1 MSDIPGRFCSC
12 FPHLFNIVVVIVDG
26 FLIIVIHTLG
36 VNLCDINSVSRS
48 ATVQFMVFLI
58 LFRTLI
64 AEVVT
69 RGQILCFIF
78 SLNPLKFSLMRK
90 TDQKDQIQKL
100 SNLKTFKS
108 KMTKTPIFPNYQ
120 VPDGYFD
127 ISLQVIYDC
136 SSFVSRYFF
145 VSFSHER
152 KCERIERKIKAQN
165 PNLGLMFSSVS
176 ELLALELSSIIVA
189 GLASIEAFS

>member
-48 ATVQFMVFLI
+48 ATVQFMIFLI

-69 RGQILCFIF
+69 RGRILCF
-78 SLNPLKFSLMRK
+78 KFSLMRK